1 MREVIFMATV
11 KLNNENFYRQV
22 MESEI
27 PVLVD
32 FYAGWCSPCRMLAP
46 VLEDISDELSG
57 KVTVGKVDV
66 TEENELAEK
75 FRILNLP
82 TMLVFRKGEITDT
95 LVGAAGKQQ
104 IMALFQ

>member
-1 MREVIFMATV
+1 MATV